1 LQKDR
6 IISSSEGNPPFNTQ
20 PRNPQDIIFIWHHNI
35 QEPNNYVGRKN
46 GPDNMSFYNH
56 FSLLEPTVETE
67 LVAELVL
74 PHENEDNLLV
84 DLRSPN
90 RKQGHSE
97 EDLPIDDAPVGIT
110 ADQQK
115 LSGDPIASPTNVRKD
130 ADDVPLAVRIMYEPC
145 MMEHMDIST
154 ENKELYFSVIDN
166 EGIGDCFYDAILN
179 SKIFQRERSSYR
191 TNVQRLRTE
200 IQNYAKENEALSKEI
215 FELYYGS
222 NKIVELAIWNLR
234 YSCKSIKGR
243 EDTNWAVE
251 LLSKNKEY
259 LKDIGRKRKIMSH
272 TCRNV
277 VKRNYDIDEN
287 YCNTLLNYFD
297 QEEINKLALWQWI
310 HDIGQIKVFGGD
322 SEMILFAYLFDLHV
336 IVFKNTK
343 QGISINNTAVQLSWI
358 KKSKNTA

>member
-1 LQKDR
+1 
-6 IISSSEGNPPFNTQ
+6 
-20 PRNPQDIIFIWHHNI
+20 
-35 QEPNNYVGRKN
+35 
-46 GPDNMSFYNH
+46 
-56 FSLLEPTVETE
+56 
-67 LVAELVL
+67 
-74 PHENEDNLLV
+74 
-84 DLRSPN
+84 
-90 RKQGHSE
+90 
-97 EDLPIDDAPVGIT
+97 
-110 ADQQK
+110 
-115 LSGDPIASPTNVRKD
+115 
-130 ADDVPLAVRIMYEPC
+130 
-145 MMEHMDIST
+145 
-154 ENKELYFSVIDN
+154 
-166 EGIGDCFYDAILN
+166 
-179 SKIFQRERSSYR
+179 
-191 TNVQRLRTE
+191 
-200 IQNYAKENEALSKEI
+200 
-215 FELYYGS
+215 
-222 NKIVELAIWNLR
+222 VELAIWNLR